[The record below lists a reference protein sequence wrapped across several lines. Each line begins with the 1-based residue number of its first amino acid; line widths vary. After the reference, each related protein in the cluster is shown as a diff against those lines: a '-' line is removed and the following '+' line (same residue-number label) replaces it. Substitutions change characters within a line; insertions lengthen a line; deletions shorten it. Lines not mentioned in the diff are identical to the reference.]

1 MRLDDG
7 SSDLIGYVSDVEP
20 CAVTE
25 RELLHAERPHPPE
38 GERKPSKA
46 EQVEALIRDRCRDG
60 EPHPSMY
67 DELRERWA
75 TRYTHHRQGPRK
87 KLCTNGARPPGSMNG
102 GWLWTLRLRARSA
115 KTMCMT
121 CATCSRARGG
131 ALRRGC
137 VPVYLTP

>member
-1 MRLDDG
+1 M
-7 SSDLIGYVSDVEP
+7 
-20 CAVTE
+20 TE

-67 DELRERWA
+67 DELRERCA
-75 TRYTHHRQGPRK
+75 TRDTHHRQRTRK
-87 KLCTNGARPPGSMNG
+87 KLCTHGATTPRQHERRLAVDAG
-102 GWLWTLRLRARSA
+102 GAERVRRRRCVCLVIPARAH
-115 KTMCMT
+115 
-121 CATCSRARGG
+121 ARGLYDDG
-131 ALRRGC
+131 D